1 MDMPIGRMNENEMDI
16 DEEMKCPCCGKTLVR
31 EYDICEVCFWQ
42 NDLVQ
47 LGKPNLSGGANKMS
61 LQEARA
67 AYKAGKPVK

>member
-1 MDMPIGRMNENEMDI
+1 MNENEMDI

-47 LGKPNLSGGANKMS
+47 FMNPDSIRGANKMT